1 MQIQMDMMKGLKAL
15 GDSVQPVLFTDEPF
29 YQHLCDV
36 SDGALLCS
44 SNFESNSYHMPYV
57 RSFIQAL
64 ESLPISCSFYGY
76 VNGDIVFH
84 SNITAVLKGVISLIR
99 ERKLKERVILIR
111 GGLWKGAR
119 DGTENEHLRLQHALH
134 LIECGGERPQHRE
147 GCDEGSS
154 FPRGRFG
161 ECVWWR

>member
-76 VNGDIVFH
+76 VNGDILISPSITDVLRTLQSSLRQAVTEKPFLVVGRRTNYPWKNVTTLPIH
-84 SNITAVLKGVISLIR
+84 VGYANQLDAMCSSDAPYMSNAIV
-99 ERKLKERVILIR
+99 
-111 GGLWKGAR
+111 WQAR
-119 DGTENEHLRLQHALH
+119 TDHA
-134 LIECGGERPQHRE
+134 
-147 GCDEGSS
+147 
-154 FPRGRFG
+154 
-161 ECVWWR
+161 